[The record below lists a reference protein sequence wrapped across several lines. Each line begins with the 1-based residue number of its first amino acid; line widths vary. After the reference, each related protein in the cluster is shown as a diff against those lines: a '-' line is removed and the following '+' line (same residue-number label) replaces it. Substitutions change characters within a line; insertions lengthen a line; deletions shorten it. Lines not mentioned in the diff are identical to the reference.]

1 MIIIGTAMSI
11 VGFVHH
17 HSTTRVPPLLLS
29 LLTASWKPILENL
42 RSLVRPLHCRQFLQ
56 IIDICFSF
64 GLHGAHKF
72 EETRLGDLGQFFAI
86 CPPLLHSCSP
96 PLHIEKIIDKF

>member
-1 MIIIGTAMSI
+1 MIAVSLSKEHFRFQGPCSKRVKRSREQFRLSMAPTLDSTSDALRAKNCRYG
-11 VGFVHH
+11 GF
-17 HSTTRVPPLLLS
+17 
-29 LLTASWKPILENL
+29 
-42 RSLVRPLHCRQFLQ
+42 
-56 IIDICFSF
+56 IDICFSF
-64 GLHGAHKF
+64 GLHGAHKL

>member
-1 MIIIGTAMSI
+1 MARWFRTAKNQE
-11 VGFVHH
+11 VR
-17 HSTTRVPPLLLS
+17 T
-29 LLTASWKPILENL
+29 
-42 RSLVRPLHCRQFLQ
+42 RPLACPFAHTALRAKNCAYGGF
-56 IIDICFSF
+56 IDICFSF
-64 GLHGAHKF
+64 GLHGAHKL